1 MRASIFLLGCFTASS
16 VAAPT
21 LLDDV
26 YDYSTDLATYLG
38 KVSTYIEEAGDLLT
52 KSNSCDKWKISL
64 PSYASSLPSPSGLD
78 PIYVAVG
85 RGTQVSK
92 PVSVTQPCRGN
103 PLKLTNPQNYT
114 CATSTSSSTPQAIG
128 AVARLYDATCI
139 AANYPDI
146 LELLPGIVYKE
157 QLPSNEEEP
166 LPPANLELLGHHFF
180 RDTTT
185 PVFNLDT
192 TSSRQYGIAISKKQS
207 AIDAPSTAIQGT
219 NGAVQ
224 WLYLT
229 TIDGT
234 VGDYKAVYRVDTVA
248 GAAPTTC
255 QGMQSVFTVQYAANY
270 YFYGA

>member
-85 RGTQVSK
+85 RGT
-92 PVSVTQPCRGN
+92 
-103 PLKLTNPQNYT
+103 QNYT

>member
-1 MRASIFLLGCFTASS
+1 MRASLFLLGCLTASS

-21 LLDDV
+21 LMDDV
-26 YDYSTDLATYLG
+26 YDYSTDLATFLG
-38 KVSTYIEEAGDLLT
+38 KVSTYIEDAEDLFT
-52 KSNSCDKWKISL
+52 NANSCDTSKISL

-85 RGTQVSK
+85 RGTQ
-92 PVSVTQPCRGN
+92 
-103 PLKLTNPQNYT
+103 NYT
-114 CATSTSSSTPQAIG
+114 CATSTSDSTPQAIG
-128 AVARLYDATCI
+128 AVARLYNATCI

-157 QLPSNEEEP
+157 QLPSNEEDP
-166 LPPANLELLGHHFF
+166 LPPANLQLLGHHFF

-192 TSSRQYGIAISKKQS
+192 TPSRQYGIAISKKQS
-207 AIDAPSTAIQGT
+207 ALDAPSTAIQGT

-248 GAAPTTC
+248 GAAPKTC
-255 QGMQSVFTVQYAANY
+255 QGMQSVFTVQYSANY